1 MEVEKLAHM
10 ANQIAGYFRSY
21 SDEEAKAGIHDHI
34 VAFWTGRMR
43 QELLAGGPHASLD
56 PLVIAAFFEPKLA
69 DSPLLPGVTEPA
81 LAGAVGSD
89 AG

>member
-43 QELLAGGPHASLD
+43 QELIAAGPHAGLD
-56 PLVIAAFFEPKLA
+56 PLVIAAFHGTPRAE
-69 DSPLLPGVTEPA
+69 SPLLPGVTEPA
-81 LAGAVGSD
+81 LAGAAGSD

>member
-1 MEVEKLAHM
+1 MEIEKLAHM
-10 ANQIAGYFRSY
+10 ANQIAAYFRSY
-21 SDEEAKAGIHDHI
+21 PDEEAKAGIHDHI

-43 QELLAGGPHASLD
+43 EELIAAGPHEGLD
-56 PLVIAAFFEPKLA
+56 PLVIEAFHGTKRA